1 MSKKYILFDLDGTIV
16 DSSEGIINSV
26 AYSLKKFGIEED
38 PESLYKFIG
47 PPLRDSFREFY
58 NMNDEDSEKA
68 VDYYREIYSENQI
81 FNVKMYDGISDM
93 MKELKAR
100 GLKIV
105 LATSK
110 PTVYAEEILNH
121 IGIDQYFTMIA
132 GSEFNGLRDKKS
144 DVIKH
149 VIERLDIEDV
159 SEVLMVGDRY
169 YDIKGAK
176 DLGIDS
182 IAVLYGFGNIDEFEE
197 YGAENIVSTV
207 KELEEKIIEIA
218 E

>member
-26 AYSLKKFGIEED
+26 AYSLKKFGIEEN